1 MLKCKIQPPV
11 LCCYADLYVSMVT
24 DYKQTLRSLIMKLCV
39 ALFYFLKRRQREW
52 TNPGLQNQTT
62 QGVFVVCTGPVYT
75 KRQDRTFA
83 ICTEK
88 ALGTQVKCIHRPPIT
103 GGPFRPPLDRYT
115 SFLLYGIAQQT
126 VLFHT
131 KVSSRKKNI
140 YRVVQLF
147 YMSLWTMGATVYL
160 VKLYPFHTEAITRV
174 GPRCDNNNLGRLTQ
188 QSNSGIEQG

>member
-62 QGVFVVCTGPVYT
+62 QGVFVVCNCAQDLCTQNGRIVHLPQAHRSNVSIGPQLQEDPFGLRWTGIPPFCCMAQLSRLCYSIQKCPV
-75 KRQDRTFA
+75 KKKH
-83 ICTEK
+83 IPC
-88 ALGTQVKCIHRPPIT
+88 G
-103 GGPFRPPLDRYT
+103 
-115 SFLLYGIAQQT
+115 
-126 VLFHT
+126 T
-131 KVSSRKKNI
+131 KVL
-140 YRVVQLF
+140 YEP
-147 YMSLWTMGATVYL
+147 MGATVYL

-174 GPRCDNNNLGRLTQ
+174 GPRCDNLGRLTQ